1 MYDVTMYT
9 CMLQPREQ
17 SRILQCKCDAE
28 RKPAPRRAARHE
40 HILVHAR
47 SPVKA
52 RREVMPLPQTCEKA
66 VPSPKDTPP
75 VRSPQSVHSFI
86 AERVAGRDLVEIGTR
101 FGDGMACFTLYAKK
115 ATAIDIN
122 ESCCKMLRA
131 SSAQIEAA
139 HPGHGYSVSCSD
151 YRTAGVLDADI
162 ITWWEQAPLDNIPAL
177 EQLLNE
183 QRAGRVRN
191 GAEAIVLF
199 DSNWRLDMES
209 WLKLVPHAAWSAK
222 IPFNE
227 GRRCVKMLGKSE
239 DASEMCDRAVGYFVV
254 AGFPI
259 SRMESFDFRNP
270 TGDKKLLD
278 QRRGMRE
285 AHYKGWDNVTDPNA
299 WKLYEP
305 EASRW
310 RHVRTGSGHAHSRA
324 SHLPG
329 MGVAM
334 PTGVTATLASVDT
347 QAGTQPQAS
356 PNILGVG
363 LAVVALL
370 GFMWLLSGLA
380 VHALNLRG
388 CIKSIA
394 APASAA
400 DADAIDED
408 ARESLSQETK
418 A

>member
-1 MYDVTMYT
+1 
-9 CMLQPREQ
+9 MLRCTHACYKLTTERGE
-17 SRILQCKCDAE
+17 STIDSVALQCDAA
-28 RKPAPRRAARHE
+28 RKPAPRRAARHA

-115 ATAIDIN
+115 ATAIEYN
-122 ESCCKMLRA
+122 EAYCKTLRA

-139 HPGHGYSVSCSD
+139 HPGHGYSVACSD

-162 ITWWEQAPLDNIPAL
+162 VTWWEQSPLDNLPAL
-177 EQLLNE
+177 EQLLKE
-183 QRAGRVRN
+183 QKAGRVRS
-191 GAEAIVLF
+191 GAEAILLF
-199 DSNWRLDMES
+199 DPKWRLDMES
-209 WLKLVPHAAWSAK
+209 WLQLVPHAAWSAK

-227 GRRCVKMLGKSE
+227 GRRCAKMLGKSK
-239 DASEMCDRAVGYFVV
+239 DASETCERAFGYFIV

-259 SRMESFDFRNP
+259 SRMASFDFKKP
-270 TGDKKLLD
+270 TADGKLLD
-278 QRRGMRE
+278 QRRDIRE
-285 AHYKGWDNVTDPNA
+285 AHYKGWDRVTDPNA

-305 EASRW
+305 EASSLPR
-310 RHVRTGSGHAHSRA
+310 VRSGIGHAHSRA

-380 VHALNLRG
+380 LHALNPRRRT
-388 CIKSIA
+388 KSIA
-394 APASAA
+394 IPTSAA
-400 DADAIDED
+400 DADAIEEGD
-408 ARESLSQETK
+408 RETK

>member
-1 MYDVTMYT
+1 MPCRSVWSEIRPFKANFVVVQKGVRP
-9 CMLQPREQ
+9 LRQ
-17 SRILQCKCDAE
+17 KA
-28 RKPAPRRAARHE
+28 RAASPLDTRT
-40 HILVHAR
+40 R
-47 SPVKA
+47 SFA
-52 RREVMPLPQTCEKA
+52 RRDEMPLPQTCEKA
-66 VPSPKDTPP
+66 VPSPKDAPP

-115 ATAIDIN
+115 ATAIEYN
-122 ESCCKMLRA
+122 EAYCKTLRA

-139 HPGHGYSVSCSD
+139 HPGHGYSVACSD

-162 ITWWEQAPLDNIPAL
+162 VTWWEQSPLDNLPAL
-177 EQLLNE
+177 EQLLKE
-183 QRAGRVRN
+183 QKAGRVRS
-191 GAEAIVLF
+191 GAEAILLF
-199 DSNWRLDMES
+199 DPKWRLDMES
-209 WLKLVPHAAWSAK
+209 WLQLVPHAAWSAK

-227 GRRCVKMLGKSE
+227 GRRCAKMLGKSK
-239 DASEMCDRAVGYFVV
+239 DASETCERAFGYFIV

-259 SRMESFDFRNP
+259 SRMASFDFKKP
-270 TGDKKLLD
+270 TADKTLLKD
-278 QRRGMRE
+278 QRRVDIRE
-285 AHYKGWDNVTDPNA
+285 AHYKGWDRVTDPNA

-305 EASRW
+305 EASSLPR
-310 RHVRTGSGHAHSRA
+310 VRSGIGHAHSRA

-334 PTGVTATLASVDT
+334 PTVVTAKQASADT

-380 VHALNLRG
+380 LHALNPRRRTL
-388 CIKSIA
+388 SIA
-394 APASAA
+394 IPTSAA
-400 DADAIDED
+400 DADAIEEG
-408 ARESLSQETK
+408 ARETK